1 MRTLILLMGG
11 KSSRMGADKTRL
23 ELNGRPIIDGIID
36 ELSPYF
42 QEIILSTNEP
52 ERYSRLGLPAI
63 ADDTPGQGPAGGL
76 FSVMNAFPRER
87 YQIAPCDTPFID
99 GATLARVFDLSKG
112 SDAGIVFSKEGP
124 QPLLSS
130 YSIAARDALER
141 GINRGVF
148 KIMACIKD
156 LRIRWITST
165 DLGLDEDSWRRFVFN
180 VNSPEDLDIARI
192 MASGGD
198 PGSISKQ

>member
-23 ELNGRPIIDGIID
+23 ELNGRPIIDDII
-36 ELSPYF
+36 EKLSPYF
-42 QEIILSTNEP
+42 PEIILSTNEP
-52 ERYSRLGLPAI
+52 ERYSRLGLAAI

-76 FSVMNAFPRER
+76 LSVMNAFPREQ
-87 YQIAPCDTPFID
+87 YQVAPCDTPFID
-99 GATLARVFDLSKG
+99 GATLARVFDLSKD

-130 YSIAARDALER
+130 YSIAARDAIER
-141 GINRGVF
+141 GISRGVF
-148 KIMACIKD
+148 KIMACIEE
-156 LRIRWITST
+156 LRIRWISAA

-180 VNSPEDLDIARI
+180 VNNPEDLEIART
-192 MASGGD
+192 MASDGG
-198 PGSISKQ
+198 PG